1 MNDKKYSD
9 KLYND
14 YIIFTMF
21 NKIITPD
28 DVGKS
33 LLEHLNVK
41 SKITNTLNYMI

>member
-1 MNDKKYSD
+1 MIKSILIKYIMIT
-9 KLYND
+9 LHLQCL
-14 YIIFTMF
+14 I
-21 NKIITPD
+21 KIITPD